1 MLCDFIDNHSLSLTN
16 TKIVIGVLYNHHEIY
31 KSHEL
36 YFTHLYIYIYI
47 WTYTPIY
54 IYFLGVH
61 TYIVKFTIEL
71 ILWKNF
77 AIHFYN
83 FKKKNDFF
91 FLRNKHTQER
101 RKNVIFLT

>member
-47 WTYTPIY
+47 FGRTHLYIYIFWAYTPILLNLQLSLY
-54 IYFLGVH
+54 YGR
-61 TYIVKFTIEL
+61 
-71 ILWKNF
+71 ILLF
-77 AIHFYN
+77 IS
-83 FKKKNDFF
+83 
-91 FLRNKHTQER
+91 
-101 RKNVIFLT
+101 II